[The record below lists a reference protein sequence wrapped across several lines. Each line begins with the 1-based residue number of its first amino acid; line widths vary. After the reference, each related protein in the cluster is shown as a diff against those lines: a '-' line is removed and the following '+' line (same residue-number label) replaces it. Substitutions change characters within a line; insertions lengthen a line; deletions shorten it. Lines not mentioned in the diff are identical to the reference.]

1 MMNIQSFPRLESSR
15 TSEVML
21 MKTMEKQNHVGVG
34 SKLRG
39 DIGRFGVQCPSCVGV
54 CSLGS

>member
-1 MMNIQSFPRLESSR
+1 MNIQSFPRLESSR

-21 MKTMEKQNHVGVG
+21 MKTMEKQNHVGVD

-39 DIGRFGVQCPSCVGV
+39 DISRFCVQWPSCVGV